1 MAKIK
6 VQQSGGVVTITRAGE
21 TKDTFRVS
29 EDGLITVRKDQVADL
44 LKRLR
49 GSELVEGTLEEEVD
63 LTDTTTNPPAGLPTE
78 EERAATA
85 AAEAEAQAKAEAKAR
100 ADAEAAAAKTTRSR

>member
-6 VQQSGGVVTITRAGE
+6 VQQSGGTVTITRAGE

-49 GSELVEGTLEEEVD
+49 GSELVEGTLEEDVD
-63 LTDTTTNPPAGLPTE
+63 VTDTTTQPPALPTE
-78 EERAATA
+78 EEAAAAA
-85 AAEAEAQAKAEAKAR
+85 AAEAEAQAKADAKA
-100 ADAEAAAAKTTRSR
+100 ARSR

>member
-21 TKDTFRVS
+21 TKDTFSVS
-29 EDGLITVRKDQVADL
+29 ADGLITVRKDQVADL

-49 GSELVEGTLEEEVD
+49 GSELVEGTLEEDVD
-63 LTDTTTNPPAGLPTE
+63 VTDTTTTPPPLPTE
-78 EERAATA
+78 EEAAAAA
-85 AAEAEAQAKAEAKAR
+85 AAEAEAQAKADAKA
-100 ADAEAAAAKTTRSR
+100 ARSR